1 MVYYRCGYN
10 LCREADFIIGK
21 NIVFPSIL
29 PRQVRLEGIEPT
41 RCQSRE
47 IYSLP
52 RLLNGLQTHIICNL
66 YLLVVAKQGSIN
78 EVVSS
83 NDNTCPMRTS
93 TGKGSR
99 TLRTQILSLVPM
111 PIRLYPHSSPGRART
126 ADPLINSQMLLP
138 TELQENISTKPT
150 DSYFHQLSKHLTAF
164 FI

>member
-1 MVYYRCGYN
+1 
-10 LCREADFIIGK
+10 
-21 NIVFPSIL
+21 
-29 PRQVRLEGIEPT
+29 
-41 RCQSRE
+41 
-47 IYSLP
+47 
-52 RLLNGLQTHIICNL
+52 
-66 YLLVVAKQGSIN
+66 
-78 EVVSS
+78 
-83 NDNTCPMRTS
+83 MRTS